1 MSPGVKPFVGKV
13 VSQNSAG
20 RGKAQHK
27 HAIDPPETGLMIFE
41 TSWTFA
47 QEDGNNP
54 KALRLATGS
63 FGFVSIGGDD
73 HAQTEM

>member
-1 MSPGVKPFVGKV
+1 MKV
-13 VSQNSAG
+13 VSQNSVG
-20 RGKAQHK
+20 GGKGQYK
-27 HAIDPPETGLMIFE
+27 YAINPPETGLMVFE

-47 QEDGNNP
+47 QEDSNTP
-54 KALRLATGS
+54 KALGLATGS